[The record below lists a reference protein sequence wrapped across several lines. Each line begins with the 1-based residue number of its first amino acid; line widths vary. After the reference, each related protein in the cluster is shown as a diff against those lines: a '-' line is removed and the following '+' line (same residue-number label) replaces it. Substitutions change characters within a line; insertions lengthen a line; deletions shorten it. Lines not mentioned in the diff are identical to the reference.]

1 MWSQWH
7 SRVWVASLV
16 DSRYSCSPM
25 ATSEK
30 VAFSSVLARLEI
42 SKNSLRW
49 RSENVSGIGR
59 GCNGAESARA
69 KRERPR
75 QVGGA
80 WR

>member
-1 MWSQWH
+1 
-7 SRVWVASLV
+7 
-16 DSRYSCSPM
+16 M

-30 VAFSSVLARLEI
+30 VALSSVLARLEI

-49 RSENVSGIGR
+49 RSENVLGIVR
-59 GCNGAESARA
+59 DCNGAESAHA
-69 KRERPR
+69 KREEPS